1 MSELDL
7 QYSRTVPNDN
17 LAYDTRRDNDEFIV
31 PSITLEDI
39 DYAIMY
45 HLQNNMGLTIV
56 ENGRIVPVPVTMAY
70 GETWAQIQKNGFMRG
85 QANKIVKPQLVI
97 KRESMMQDDRL
108 MNLKVPNIGAGNS
121 IKMFPK
127 QQKNN
132 QHDWIH
138 KTYNTE
144 ESKEFY
150 ISVIPDFIKVSYTL
164 YIWTDLMVQMN
175 SIIEEIIQHDKRPWG
190 DSFTF
195 NSQLQDAQFETLNDA
210 QEDRVIRATIP
221 LDVDGRLNSEY
232 KMKQSNVQKAFGI
245 KRVDFLNE
253 IEQVEIYPDFLPK
266 IIRPGR
272 SRIPGNFPIE

>member
-7 QYSRTVPNDN
+7 QYSRTMSNDN
-17 LAYDTRRDNDEFIV
+17 LAYDTRRDNDEFVV

-39 DYAIMY
+39 DYAILY
-45 HLQNNMGLTIV
+45 HLQNNMALSVIEKG
-56 ENGRIVPVPVTMAY
+56 NIVPVPVTMAS
-70 GETWAQIQKNGFMRG
+70 GETWAQIQRNGFMRG
-85 QANKIVKPQLVI
+85 QANKIVKPQLII

-108 MNLKVPNIGAGNS
+108 MNLKVSNTNAGNS
-121 IKMFPK
+121 IKIFPK

-132 QHDWIH
+132 QYDWIH

-175 SIIEEIIQHDKRPWG
+175 SIIEEIIQHDKRLWG

-195 NSQLQDAQFETLNDA
+195 NAQLQDAQFETINDS
-210 QEDRVIRATIP
+210 QEDRVIRATLP
-221 LDVDGRLNSEY
+221 LEVDGRLNSEY

-245 KRVDFLNE
+245 KRVDFINE
-253 IEQVEIYPDFLPK
+253 LEQVEIYPDFMPK
-266 IIRPGR
+266 IIRPGK